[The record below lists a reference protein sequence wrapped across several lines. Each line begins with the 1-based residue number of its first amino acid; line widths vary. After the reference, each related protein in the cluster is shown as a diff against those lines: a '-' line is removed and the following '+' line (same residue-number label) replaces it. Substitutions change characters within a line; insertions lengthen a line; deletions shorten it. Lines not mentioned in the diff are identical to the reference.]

1 MMQFHPQKIQQIHGH
16 PNYSILRSH
25 HSSVTVTQLFN
36 STVTQKPFRRMLMSL
51 SVRTISPKFRLPR
64 FCKSTFCIIF
74 FKSLL
79 RGPANTFL
87 GYRMLIQRILPT
99 CFSLICY
106 FYVFFS
112 LSSPQRFP
120 KKYCQTNWIWYWF
133 WNSIFL
139 IFFASSSAVNS
150 WFFDKG
156 CFLCLCEPLTERK
169 KLNKTTIGVKLKRKS
184 IWIHE

>member
-106 FYVFFS
+106 FYVFFHY
-112 LSSPQRFP
+112 LALKGFQRNIA
-120 KKYCQTNWIWYWF
+120 KQIE
-133 WNSIFL
+133 
-139 IFFASSSAVNS
+139 
-150 WFFDKG
+150 FD
-156 CFLCLCEPLTERK
+156 
-169 KLNKTTIGVKLKRKS
+169 IGFETRFS
-184 IWIHE
+184 